1 MIEKKR
7 VIITLFFVDL
17 LLKTVLSDNEKHFNI
32 RLLIKNILAKDV
44 RDNDLLIFITTN
56 IKFTAV
62 FSYSL
67 CLQLGES
74 LWIHKNRRHPLWLF
88 P

>member
-17 LLKTVLSDNEKHFNI
+17 LLKTVLSDNEKYFNI
-32 RLLIKNILAKDV
+32 RLPIKNILAKDV

-56 IKFTAV
+56 IKLTAV

-67 CLQLGES
+67 CLQLGEN